1 MRRYSNL
8 YDVNIS
14 DINDVY
20 KEIRKSVRN
29 KNKIYRFEDY
39 YSLNISKIK
48 EVLDSGNYECG
59 KYNIFLIREPKYR
72 VIMSQNIFDKVINH
86 IVSRKFLYVLDKVL
100 IDSNVA
106 TRKDK
111 GTSLGV
117 KYIKKYLNKLNE
129 EIYALKFDISKYF
142 YNIYHGIL
150 INLLKNKIK
159 NKRVIN
165 ILIKIINSTDEE
177 YVNKCIIKLKEQE
190 ILKIK
195 CSNLNDREKLKRIDE
210 VDRIPIYEKGKG
222 LPIGNMTS
230 QILAIFYLNNLDH
243 FIKEKLKA
251 KYYVRYIDDG
261 VLLSG
266 DKKYLR
272 YCLDEINNFVLNYGL
287 KLNNKTKIINVSK
300 NGVDFIGFRFYI
312 KGKII
317 LKVRNSTKK
326 RFKRKMKLI
335 KKGKINNSQ
344 NVIASYKGH
353 FKLGNC
359 YHLFKKFDF
368 KKILS

>member
-86 IVSRKFLYVLDKVL
+86 IVARKFLYVLDKVL

-106 TRKDK
+106 TRIGR

-300 NGVDFIGFRFYI
+300 EGLDFIGFRFYI
-312 KGKII
+312 KNKII
-317 LKVRNSTKK
+317 LKVRNNTKK
-326 RFKRKMKLI
+326 DLRKK
-335 KKGKINNSQ
+335 
-344 NVIASYKGH
+344 
-353 FKLGNC
+353 
-359 YHLFKKFDF
+359 
-368 KKILS
+368 

>member
-1 MRRYSNL
+1 MDGLGMRRYSNL

-48 EVLDSGNYECG
+48 EVLDSDYKCG

-86 IVSRKFLYVLDKVL
+86 IVARKFLYVLDKVL

-142 YNIYHGIL
+142 YNIDHEIL

-159 NKRVIN
+159 DKRVIN

-300 NGVDFIGFRFYI
+300 EGLDFLGFRFYKGYI
-312 KGKII
+312 KIRSKNI
-317 LKVRNSTKK
+317 KK
-326 RFKRKMKLI
+326 FKRKIKLYKKRIINDDFINGYRGYFKII
-335 KKGKINNSQ
+335 KKPFR
-344 NVIASYKGH
+344 A
-353 FKLGNC
+353 L
-359 YHLFKKFDF
+359 
-368 KKILS
+368 

>member
-86 IVSRKFLYVLDKVL
+86 IVARKFLYVLDKVL

-106 TRKDK
+106 TRIGR

-142 YNIYHGIL
+142 YNIDHEIL

-159 NKRVIN
+159 DKRVIN
-165 ILIKIINSTDEE
+165 ILFKIIDSTDED
-177 YVNKCIIKLKEQE
+177 YINKEIIKLKENE
-190 ILKIK
+190 INYLKK
-195 CSNLNDREKLKRIDE
+195 SNLNDKNKRIDE

-300 NGVDFIGFRFYI
+300 EGLDFLGFRFYKGYI
-312 KGKII
+312 KIRSKNI
-317 LKVRNSTKK
+317 KE
-326 RFKRKMKLI
+326 FKRKIKLYKKRIINDDFINGYRDYFKII
-335 KKGKINNSQ
+335 KKPFR
-344 NVIASYKGH
+344 A
-353 FKLGNC
+353 L
-359 YHLFKKFDF
+359 
-368 KKILS
+368 